1 MNKREAEILKLVG
14 LNIRKAREIKGLSQF
29 QLSVDA
35 EIPKSQVGRIE
46 RAEINT
52 TLATLSKIA
61 NALGIN
67 FLDLFEGLE

>member
-1 MNKREAEILKLVG
+1 VNKREAEILKLVG